1 MATGVNK
8 KALYIYRLT
17 FGNTINKKDNK
28 LSTLLL
34 EQGVRKEFTEDKDTY
49 YLMFNGIKINR
60 KIYQPSKIEVE
71 LDIMQTTKDS
81 SGKETTKAP
90 SFDSV
95 TALLLQRQVKLDIL
109 EVDRIADTTRTI
121 EYKATYN
128 LAQNFYVY
136 ELNPQLKR
144 DVNGTKMYVKM
155 DIFSMDKLMTLNPY
169 CKAYVASKLGSEILQ
184 PESGNFGKQTG
195 GEPLIETDFES
206 QRFLKYNE
214 SGTSHEFIQPY
225 LVQYNESFY
234 DFLVRTANRCGEF
247 LYFEDGKLILG
258 LPQTSNVETISDF
271 ETVTAQKI
279 SGDPIQ
285 VKDFTRDSVKASPL
299 DDEASYVDKEEKD
312 KTDEE
317 KKKEKEEKEE
327 REKKESELNYS
338 RIDKK
343 STGFPRGV
351 FPYYLSSNSEIA
363 ADDYIFPLFKDK
375 FSNQKREIYADG
387 NGSEIAMSKLIPF
400 FKTVLSSEEGGWDAC
415 IMSLLRQIV
424 IEEGILNLKALT
436 QVKDVNEKQKETHLD
451 PYEKKTEQHNDEKT
465 VQFSSLSEAGWTK
478 LDYYRDIHTFEVSQQ
493 RQIVCINMG
502 TAFIPV
508 KLGQMIHIDGIDGT
522 YVIIQIQQ
530 NSEET
535 WSRDYDKYDTVADD
549 TFKGKR
555 SLKIYA
561 IPAYKQGNS
570 EAFYPPVH
578 PVPITRK
585 VGPQTAFV
593 TANEDPKYQ
602 GRVRIAFPWQTGNGA
617 LENKLEKAEQ
627 KLKQVNDD
635 LEALK
640 KNEEKKKKLQA
651 EHEKYVEDLIRYVN
665 ATPEERKKI
674 IEEYQPTADNGV
686 KKLEAERLTLHNQA
700 EELKKKNPKDKDD
713 EAKIKYLEAEI
724 EKKNTEIQEQK
735 QEQKDAEGRKK
746 AFINDMIKAGKEHD
760 KKKGSADYQ
769 DPEKDNTVIVTYKKK
784 YDDATRDYK
793 EAKAD
798 LERASAE
805 QKELEG
811 NRNALAEAIKKTMEE
826 MSTPWV
832 RIASPMATPG
842 GGAFFR
848 PRVGDEVLVNFE
860 YDNVERPYVVGSLY
874 SKNVLTPDEGLY
886 RKAAPMMQ
894 QKSISM
900 QLMSPNGHHI
910 TFSDPGSGGNFFL
923 NCISP
928 GLGLYGSMFGFSNF
942 APEAKDLA
950 GGIHI
955 GDRYGLYEIE
965 MKSHS
970 RAIDIRSP
978 FGTVNI
984 SAFSG
989 ITISAPNGN
998 IAIKGKNITLE
1009 AGNKITM
1016 LSGKNLQ
1023 TLSADSPD
1031 GKANKAQEKAVSALG
1046 SLASELSKTYA
1057 ESVFD
1062 LSLVRQVVEVFVRP
1076 VDGTMLLKSKRYLKL
1091 EAGNGNATIKRDRYK
1106 KNVKDKKE
1114 TTEEFYKALVTTI
1127 REINTKVD
1135 TFFLAYEILRSAVS
1149 RALAA
1154 YKANQYVGNLQNG
1167 NDPDLFNIV
1176 KNLDALAADTFT
1188 VDQYAHKF
1196 NAQEASDQDAFNNI
1210 KPLAKAVGNAVINLK
1225 THVMSFE
1232 QILNNVTEY
1241 DFEGSNLRE
1250 RAIRALTDNA
1260 TYFFDI
1266 NNWKRDILNND
1277 NFRLAVVDG
1286 CTELTGM
1293 SKKVLKRKLMLIF
1306 LYYVGLSGANENNKY
1321 IKISYKLDDIKNNN
1335 TFNQDFYWKRQVV
1348 NIDNFFQKSNL
1359 LRTFMENTV
1368 LKVKD
1373 KILESTKGI
1382 YDYIKDREVWD
1393 EKKSGQILFSDQ
1405 PDSTLNFNGNHL
1417 EVQTDA
1423 NIGTMDYLK
1432 KVLISI
1438 K

>member
-1 MATGVNK
+1 MGNGVNK

-17 FGNTINKKDNK
+17 FGNTINKNDNK

-34 EQGVRKEFTEDKDTY
+34 EQGVRKEFTEGNDTY

-81 SGKETTKAP
+81 TTGKETTKAP

-109 EVDRIADTTRTI
+109 EVERIPDTTRTI
-121 EYKATYN
+121 DYKATYN
-128 LAQNFYVY
+128 LAQNFYVH

-184 PESGNFGKQTG
+184 PESVNFGKQSG
-195 GEPLIETDFES
+195 DAPLIETDFES

-258 LPQTSNVETISDF
+258 LPQTSEMETISDF

-299 DDEASYVDKEEKD
+299 DDEANYGDKEEKN

-327 REKKESELNYS
+327 RKKKESELNYS

-343 STGFPRGV
+343 STGFPKGV
-351 FPYYLSSNSEIA
+351 FPQYLSSNSEIA

-400 FKTVLSSEEGGWDAC
+400 FKTVLSSEEGGGDAC

-451 PYEKKTEQHNDEKT
+451 PYDKKTEQHNDEKT

-535 WSRDYDKYDTVADD
+535 WSRNYDKYDTVADD
-549 TFKGKR
+549 TFNGKR

-570 EAFYPPVH
+570 EAFYPPVQ

-640 KNEEKKKKLQA
+640 KNKEKLMKLKT
-651 EHEKYVEDLIRYVN
+651 EYNKYVEDLIRYVN
-665 ATPEERKKI
+665 ATSEERKKI
-674 IEEYQPTADNGV
+674 IEEYQQTADNGS
-686 KKLEAERLTLHNQA
+686 KELEAERLTLHNQA

-713 EAKIKYLEAEI
+713 EAKIEYLEAEI
-724 EKKNTEIQEQK
+724 EKKNTEIQEL
-735 QEQKDAEGRKK
+735 KDAEDRKK

-769 DPEKDNTVIVTYKKK
+769 DPEKDNTVIVTYKKD
-784 YDDATRDYK
+784 YDEVTQQYK

-798 LERASAE
+798 FERASAE
-805 QKELEG
+805 QQELEG

-894 QKSISM
+894 QKNISM

-1046 SLASELSKTYA
+1046 TLASELTKTYA

-1106 KNVKDKKE
+1106 DSVKDKKE
-1114 TTEEFYKALVTTI
+1114 TSEEFYKALIPTI
-1127 REINTKVD
+1127 RDINTKVD
-1135 TFFLAYEILRSAVS
+1135 NFFRTYEVYRSAV
-1149 RALAA
+1149 RNAFTF
-1154 YKANQYVGNLQNG
+1154 YNDNQNVQHLNNA
-1167 NDPDLFNIV
+1167 NDPNLFEIV
-1176 KNLDALAADTFT
+1176 KDLNALQDNTFT
-1188 VDQYAHKF
+1188 AEQYAGKF
-1196 NAQEASDQDAFNNI
+1196 HDLEISDEDAFNDI
-1210 KPLAKAVGNAVINLK
+1210 KQYADALGLFVIDLRNHA
-1225 THVMSFE
+1225 TNFR
-1232 QILNNVTEY
+1232 QILDDVTEY
-1241 DFEGSNLRE
+1241 EFEGSNLRQLAKDAMAE
-1250 RAIRALTDNA
+1250 CANTFVNID
-1260 TYFFDI
+1260 D
-1266 NNWKRDILNND
+1266 WKRDVLTNATFSNAAAD
-1277 NFRLAVVDG
+1277 AYM
-1286 CTELTGM
+1286 ELTGM
-1293 SKKVLKRKLMLIF
+1293 SKTVLKRKLMLIF
-1306 LYYVGLSGANENNKY
+1306 LSKVGQAPANAKDKY

-1335 TFNQDFYWKRQVV
+1335 TFNQDYYWKRQVV
-1348 NIDNFFQKSNL
+1348 NMDHFFQKSNL

-1417 EVQTDA
+1417 ETQTSA

>member
-34 EQGVRKEFTEDKDTY
+34 EQGVRKEFTEGKDTY

-81 SGKETTKAP
+81 TTGKETTKAP

-258 LPQTSNVETISDF
+258 LPQTSEVETISDF

-299 DDEASYVDKEEKD
+299 DDEASYGDKEEKD

-343 STGFPRGV
+343 STGFPRGI

-400 FKTVLSSEEGGWDAC
+400 FKTVLSSEEGGGDAC

-570 EAFYPPVH
+570 EAFYPPVQ

-640 KNEEKKKKLQA
+640 KNEEKQKKLQA
-651 EHEKYVEDLIRYVN
+651 EHKKYVDDLIRYVK

-713 EAKIKYLEAEI
+713 EAKIEYLEAEI
-724 EKKNTEIQEQK
+724 EKKNTEIQEL
-735 QEQKDAEGRKK
+735 KDAEDRKK
-746 AFINDMIKAGKEHD
+746 AFINDMIAAGKEHD
-760 KKKGSADYQ
+760 KKKSSADYQ

-811 NRNALAEAIKKTMEE
+811 NRNALAEAIKKEMED

-928 GLGLYGSMFGFSNF
+928 GLGLYGSMFGFNDF

-1046 SLASELSKTYA
+1046 SLASELSKTYV
-1057 ESVFD
+1057 ESFFD

-1106 KNVKDKKE
+1106 TETKKA
-1114 TTEEFYKALVTTI
+1114 TSEEFYKALVQAI
-1127 REINTKVD
+1127 EQINTKIDNYFSNYV
-1135 TFFLAYEILRSAVS
+1135 TSSTTVRNSFST
-1149 RALAA
+1149 
-1154 YKANQYVGNLQNG
+1154 YKLNQYVRNLQDG

-1176 KNLDALAADTFT
+1176 KDLDALAPNTFT

-1196 NAQEASDQDAFNNI
+1196 NVQEASDQVAFDAI
-1210 KPLAKAVGNAVINLK
+1210 KPLAEAVGNAVINLK
-1225 THVMSFE
+1225 THVTNFNHCLDTVTDYVFDTSRLQQLAKDAMTECANSFV
-1232 QILNNVTEY
+1232 N
-1241 DFEGSNLRE
+1241 
-1250 RAIRALTDNA
+1250 
-1260 TYFFDI
+1260 I
-1266 NNWKRDILNND
+1266 NDWKRDVLTNATFSNAAAD
-1277 NFRLAVVDG
+1277 AYM
-1286 CTELTGM
+1286 ELTGM
-1293 SKKVLKRKLMLIF
+1293 SKTVLKRKLMLIF
-1306 LYYVGLSGANENNKY
+1306 LSKVGQAPGNAKDKY

>member
-1 MATGVNK
+1 M
-8 KALYIYRLT
+8 YIYRLT
-17 FGNTINKKDNK
+17 FGNTINKKDDK

-81 SGKETTKAP
+81 TTGKETTKAP

-299 DDEASYVDKEEKD
+299 DDEASYGDKEEKD

-343 STGFPRGV
+343 STGFPRGI

-570 EAFYPPVH
+570 EVFYPPVQ

-640 KNEEKKKKLQA
+640 KNEEKQKKRQA
-651 EHEKYVEDLIRYVN
+651 EHKKYVDDLIRYVK

-700 EELKKKNPKDKDD
+700 EELKKKNPKDKGD
-713 EAKIKYLEAEI
+713 EAKIEYLEAEI
-724 EKKNTEIQEQK
+724 EKKNTEIQEL
-735 QEQKDAEGRKK
+735 KDAEDRKK
-746 AFINDMIKAGKEHD
+746 AFINDMIAAGKEHD
-760 KKKGSADYQ
+760 KRKSSADYK

-811 NRNALAEAIKKTMEE
+811 NRNALAEAIKKEMED

-928 GLGLYGSMFGFSNF
+928 GLGLYGSTFGFSNF

-1046 SLASELSKTYA
+1046 TLASELTKTYA

-1106 KNVKDKKE
+1106 DSVKDKKE
-1114 TTEEFYKALVTTI
+1114 TSEEFYKALIPTI
-1127 REINTKVD
+1127 RDINTKVD
-1135 TFFLAYEILRSAVS
+1135 NFFRTYEVYRSAV
-1149 RALAA
+1149 RNAFTF
-1154 YKANQYVGNLQNG
+1154 YNDNQNVQHLNNA
-1167 NDPDLFNIV
+1167 NDPNLFEIV
-1176 KNLDALAADTFT
+1176 KDLNALQDNTFT
-1188 VDQYAHKF
+1188 AEQYAGKF
-1196 NAQEASDQDAFNNI
+1196 HDLEISDEDAFNDI
-1210 KPLAKAVGNAVINLK
+1210 KQYADALGLFVIDLRNHA
-1225 THVMSFE
+1225 TNFR
-1232 QILNNVTEY
+1232 QILDDVTEY
-1241 DFEGSNLRE
+1241 EFEGSNLRQLAKDAMAE
-1250 RAIRALTDNA
+1250 CANTFVNID
-1260 TYFFDI
+1260 D
-1266 NNWKRDILNND
+1266 WKRDVLTNATFSNAAAD
-1277 NFRLAVVDG
+1277 AYM
-1286 CTELTGM
+1286 ELTGM
-1293 SKKVLKRKLMLIF
+1293 SKTVLKRKLMLIF
-1306 LYYVGLSGANENNKY
+1306 LSKVGQAPANAKDKY

-1335 TFNQDFYWKRQVV
+1335 TFNQDYYWKRQVV
-1348 NIDNFFQKSNL
+1348 NMDHFFQKSNL

-1417 EVQTDA
+1417 ETQTSA

>member
-81 SGKETTKAP
+81 TGKETTKAP

-343 STGFPRGV
+343 STGFPRGI

-570 EAFYPPVH
+570 EAFYPPVQ

-640 KNEEKKKKLQA
+640 KNEEKQKKLQA
-651 EHEKYVEDLIRYVN
+651 EHKKYVEDLIRYVK
-665 ATPEERKKI
+665 ATPEERKNI

-724 EKKNTEIQEQK
+724 EKKNTEIQELK
-735 QEQKDAEGRKK
+735 QDLKDAEDRKK
-746 AFINDMIKAGKEHD
+746 AFINDMIAAGKEHD
-760 KKKGSADYQ
+760 KKKSSADYK

-784 YDDATRDYK
+784 YDDANRDYK

-811 NRNALAEAIKKTMEE
+811 NRNALAEAIKKEMED

-928 GLGLYGSMFGFSNF
+928 GLGLYGSMFGFNDF

-1046 SLASELSKTYA
+1046 SLASELTKTYA
-1057 ESVFD
+1057 ESFFD

-1106 KNVKDKKE
+1106 NNVKDKKA
-1114 TTEEFYKALVTTI
+1114 TSEEFYKALVTTI

-1135 TFFLAYEILRSAVS
+1135 RFFLAYGIFWSAVS

-1154 YKANQYVGNLQNG
+1154 YKANQYVRNLQDG

-1176 KNLDALAADTFT
+1176 KNLDALAANTFT

-1196 NAQEASDQDAFNNI
+1196 NVQEASDQVAFDAI

-1225 THVMSFE
+1225 THVTNFNHC
-1232 QILNNVTEY
+1232 LDTVTDY
-1241 DFEGSNLRE
+1241 VFDASSLRQLAKDAMAE
-1250 RAIRALTDNA
+1250 CANTFVNID
-1260 TYFFDI
+1260 
-1266 NNWKRDILNND
+1266 NWKRDVLTNATFSNAAA
-1277 NFRLAVVDG
+1277 NAYM
-1286 CTELTGM
+1286 ELTGM
-1293 SKKVLKRKLMLIF
+1293 SKTVLKRKLMLIF
-1306 LYYVGLSGANENNKY
+1306 LSKVGQAPGNAKDKY

-1368 LKVKD
+1368 LKTWD
-1373 KILESTKGI
+1373 KIKDSTKGI

>member
-17 FGNTINKKDNK
+17 FGNTINKKDDK

-34 EQGVRKEFTEDKDTY
+34 EQGVRKEFTEGKDTY

-81 SGKETTKAP
+81 TGKETTKAP

-109 EVDRIADTTRTI
+109 EVERIPDTTRTI
-121 EYKATYN
+121 DYKATYN
-128 LAQNFYVY
+128 LAQNFYVH

-184 PESGNFGKQTG
+184 PESGNFGKQPG

-299 DDEASYVDKEEKD
+299 DDEASYGDKEEKD

-327 REKKESELNYS
+327 RKKKESELNYS

-343 STGFPRGV
+343 STGFPNGV

-363 ADDYIFPLFKDK
+363 ADDYIFPLVKDK

-400 FKTVLSSEEGGWDAC
+400 FKTVLSSEEGGGDAC

-436 QVKDVNEKQKETHLD
+436 QVKSVNEKQKETHLD
-451 PYEKKTEQHNDEKT
+451 PYDKKTEQHNDEKT

-535 WSRDYDKYDTVADD
+535 WSRNYDKYDTVADD
-549 TFKGKR
+549 TFNGKR

-570 EAFYPPVH
+570 EAFYPPVQ

-640 KNEEKKKKLQA
+640 KNKDKLMKLKA
-651 EHEKYVEDLIRYVN
+651 EYNKYVVDLIRYVN

-686 KKLEAERLTLHNQA
+686 KELEAERLTLHNQA

-713 EAKIKYLEAEI
+713 KAKIEYLEAEI
-724 EKKNTEIQEQK
+724 EKKNTEIQEL
-735 QEQKDAEGRKK
+735 KDAEDRKK
-746 AFINDMIKAGKEHD
+746 AFINDMIAAGKEHD
-760 KKKGSADYQ
+760 KKKSSADYQ
-769 DPEKDNTVIVTYKKK
+769 DPEKDNTVIRKYKKD
-784 YDDATRDYK
+784 YDEVTQQYK

-798 LERASAE
+798 FERASAE
-805 QKELEG
+805 QKEQEE
-811 NRNALAEAIKKTMEE
+811 NRDALAEAIKKKMEE

-928 GLGLYGSMFGFSNF
+928 GLGLYGSMFGFNDF

-1057 ESVFD
+1057 ESLFD

-1106 KNVKDKKE
+1106 TEREKA
-1114 TTEEFYKALVTTI
+1114 TSEEFYKALVTTI

-1135 TFFLAYEILRSAVS
+1135 NFFLTYEILWSAVS
-1149 RALAA
+1149 GALVA
-1154 YKANQYVGNLQNG
+1154 YNANQYVRNLQNR

-1188 VDQYAHKF
+1188 VDQYAGKF
-1196 NAQEASDQDAFNNI
+1196 HDLEISDQDAFNNI
-1210 KPLAKAVGNAVINLK
+1210 KPLAKAVGTAVINLK
-1225 THVMSFE
+1225 RHVTNFNHCLDTVTDYVFDASSLRQLAKDAMAECANSFV
-1232 QILNNVTEY
+1232 N
-1241 DFEGSNLRE
+1241 
-1250 RAIRALTDNA
+1250 
-1260 TYFFDI
+1260 I
-1266 NNWKRDILNND
+1266 NDWKRDVLTNATFSNAAAD
-1277 NFRLAVVDG
+1277 AYM
-1286 CTELTGM
+1286 ELTGM
-1293 SKKVLKRKLMLIF
+1293 SRKVLKRKLMLIF
-1306 LYYVGLSGANENNKY
+1306 LSKVGQAPGNAKDKY

-1417 EVQTDA
+1417 ETQTSA

>member
-17 FGNTINKKDNK
+17 FGNTINKNDNK

-34 EQGVRKEFTEDKDTY
+34 EQGVRKEFTEGNDTY

-81 SGKETTKAP
+81 TTGKETTKAP

-121 EYKATYN
+121 DYKATYN
-128 LAQNFYVY
+128 LAQKFYVH

-258 LPQTSNVETISDF
+258 LPQTSEMETISDF

-299 DDEASYVDKEEKD
+299 DDEANYGDKEEKD

-327 REKKESELNYS
+327 RKKKESELNYS

-343 STGFPRGV
+343 STGFPKGV
-351 FPYYLSSNSEIA
+351 FPYYQSSNSEIA
-363 ADDYIFPLFKDK
+363 ADDYIFPLVKDK

-400 FKTVLSSEEGGWDAC
+400 FKTVLSSEEGGGDAC

-436 QVKDVNEKQKETHLD
+436 QVKSVNEKQKETHLD
-451 PYEKKTEQHNDEKT
+451 PYDKKTEQHNDEKT

-549 TFKGKR
+549 TFNGKR

-570 EAFYPPVH
+570 EAFYPPVQ

-640 KNEEKKKKLQA
+640 KNKEKLMNLKG
-651 EHEKYVEDLIRYVN
+651 EYNKYVEDLIRYVN
-665 ATPEERKKI
+665 ATSEERKKI
-674 IEEYQPTADNGV
+674 IEEYQPTADNGS

-700 EELKKKNPKDKDD
+700 EELKNKNPKDKDD
-713 EAKIKYLEAEI
+713 EAKIEYLEAEI
-724 EKKNTEIQEQK
+724 EKKNTEIQEL
-735 QEQKDAEGRKK
+735 KDAEDRKK
-746 AFINDMIKAGKEHD
+746 AFINDMIDAGKEHD

-769 DPEKDNTVIVTYKKK
+769 NPEKDNTVIVTYKKD
-784 YDDATRDYK
+784 YEDVTQQYK

-798 LERASAE
+798 FERASAE
-805 QKELEG
+805 QKEQEE
-811 NRNALAEAIKKTMEE
+811 NRDALAETIKKTMKE

-894 QKSISM
+894 QKNISM

-928 GLGLYGSMFGFSNF
+928 GLGLYGSLFGFSDF

-1046 SLASELSKTYA
+1046 TLASELTKTYA

-1106 KNVKDKKE
+1106 DSVKDKKE
-1114 TTEEFYKALVTTI
+1114 TSEEFYKALIPTI
-1127 REINTKVD
+1127 RDINTKVD
-1135 TFFLAYEILRSAVS
+1135 NFFRTYEVYRSAV
-1149 RALAA
+1149 RNAFTF
-1154 YKANQYVGNLQNG
+1154 YNDNQNVQHLNNA
-1167 NDPDLFNIV
+1167 NDPNLFEIV
-1176 KNLDALAADTFT
+1176 KDLNALQDNTFT
-1188 VDQYAHKF
+1188 AEQYAGKF
-1196 NAQEASDQDAFNNI
+1196 HDLEISDEDAFNDI
-1210 KPLAKAVGNAVINLK
+1210 KQYADALGLFVIDLRNHA
-1225 THVMSFE
+1225 TNFR
-1232 QILNNVTEY
+1232 QILDDVTEY
-1241 DFEGSNLRE
+1241 EFEGSNLRQLAKDAMAE
-1250 RAIRALTDNA
+1250 CANTFVNID
-1260 TYFFDI
+1260 D
-1266 NNWKRDILNND
+1266 WKRDVLTNATFSNAAAD
-1277 NFRLAVVDG
+1277 AYM
-1286 CTELTGM
+1286 ELTGM
-1293 SKKVLKRKLMLIF
+1293 SKTVLKRKLMLIF
-1306 LYYVGLSGANENNKY
+1306 LSKVGQAPANAKDKY

-1335 TFNQDFYWKRQVV
+1335 TFNQDYYWKRQVV
-1348 NIDNFFQKSNL
+1348 NMDHFFQKSNL

-1417 EVQTDA
+1417 ETQTSA

>member
-17 FGNTINKKDNK
+17 FGNTINKKDDK

-34 EQGVRKEFTEDKDTY
+34 EQGVRKEFTEGKDTY

-81 SGKETTKAP
+81 TGKETTKAP

-109 EVDRIADTTRTI
+109 EVERIPDTTRTI
-121 EYKATYN
+121 DYKATYN
-128 LAQNFYVY
+128 LAQNFYVH

-184 PESGNFGKQTG
+184 PESGNFGKQPG

-299 DDEASYVDKEEKD
+299 DDEASYGDKEEKD

-327 REKKESELNYS
+327 RKKKESELNYS

-343 STGFPRGV
+343 STGFPNGV

-363 ADDYIFPLFKDK
+363 ADDYIFPLVKDK

-400 FKTVLSSEEGGWDAC
+400 FKTVLSSEEGGGDAC

-436 QVKDVNEKQKETHLD
+436 QVKSVNEKQKETHLD
-451 PYEKKTEQHNDEKT
+451 PYDKKTEQHNDEKT

-535 WSRDYDKYDTVADD
+535 WSRNYDKYDTVADD
-549 TFKGKR
+549 TFNGKR

-570 EAFYPPVH
+570 EAFYPPVQ

-640 KNEEKKKKLQA
+640 KNKEKLLKLQA
-651 EHEKYVEDLIRYVN
+651 EYKKYVEDLIRYVN

-686 KKLEAERLTLHNQA
+686 KELEAERLTLHNQA

-713 EAKIKYLEAEI
+713 KAKIEYLEAEI
-724 EKKNTEIQEQK
+724 EKKNTEIQEL
-735 QEQKDAEGRKK
+735 KDAEDRKK
-746 AFINDMIKAGKEHD
+746 AFINDMIAAGKEHD
-760 KKKGSADYQ
+760 KKKSSADYQ
-769 DPEKDNTVIVTYKKK
+769 DPEKDNTVIRKYKKD
-784 YDDATRDYK
+784 YDEVTQQYK

-798 LERASAE
+798 FERASAE
-805 QKELEG
+805 QKEQEE
-811 NRNALAEAIKKTMEE
+811 NRDALAEAIKKKMEE

-928 GLGLYGSMFGFSNF
+928 GLGLYGSMFGFNDF

-1057 ESVFD
+1057 ESLFD

-1106 KNVKDKKE
+1106 TEREKA
-1114 TTEEFYKALVTTI
+1114 TSEEFYKALVTTI

-1135 TFFLAYEILRSAVS
+1135 NFFLTYEILWSAVS
-1149 RALAA
+1149 GALVA
-1154 YKANQYVGNLQNG
+1154 YNANQYVRNLQNR

-1188 VDQYAHKF
+1188 VDQYAGKF
-1196 NAQEASDQDAFNNI
+1196 HDLEISDQDAFNNI
-1210 KPLAKAVGNAVINLK
+1210 KPLAKAVGTAVINLK
-1225 THVMSFE
+1225 RHVTNFNHCLDTVTDYVFDASSLRQLAKDAMAECANSFV
-1232 QILNNVTEY
+1232 N
-1241 DFEGSNLRE
+1241 
-1250 RAIRALTDNA
+1250 
-1260 TYFFDI
+1260 I
-1266 NNWKRDILNND
+1266 NDWKRDVLTNATFSNAAAD
-1277 NFRLAVVDG
+1277 AYM
-1286 CTELTGM
+1286 ELTGM
-1293 SKKVLKRKLMLIF
+1293 SRKVLKRKLMLIF
-1306 LYYVGLSGANENNKY
+1306 LSKVGQAPGNAKDKY

-1417 EVQTDA
+1417 ETQTSA

>member
-1 MATGVNK
+1 M
-8 KALYIYRLT
+8 
-17 FGNTINKKDNK
+17 
-28 LSTLLL
+28 
-34 EQGVRKEFTEDKDTY
+34 
-49 YLMFNGIKINR
+49 
-60 KIYQPSKIEVE
+60 
-71 LDIMQTTKDS
+71 
-81 SGKETTKAP
+81 
-90 SFDSV
+90 
-95 TALLLQRQVKLDIL
+95 
-109 EVDRIADTTRTI
+109 
-121 EYKATYN
+121 
-128 LAQNFYVY
+128 
-136 ELNPQLKR
+136 
-144 DVNGTKMYVKM
+144 
-155 DIFSMDKLMTLNPY
+155 
-169 CKAYVASKLGSEILQ
+169 
-184 PESGNFGKQTG
+184 
-195 GEPLIETDFES
+195 
-206 QRFLKYNE
+206 
-214 SGTSHEFIQPY
+214 
-225 LVQYNESFY
+225 
-234 DFLVRTANRCGEF
+234 
-247 LYFEDGKLILG
+247 
-258 LPQTSNVETISDF
+258 
-271 ETVTAQKI
+271 
-279 SGDPIQ
+279 
-285 VKDFTRDSVKASPL
+285 
-299 DDEASYVDKEEKD
+299 
-312 KTDEE
+312 
-317 KKKEKEEKEE
+317 
-327 REKKESELNYS
+327 
-338 RIDKK
+338 
-343 STGFPRGV
+343 
-351 FPYYLSSNSEIA
+351 
-363 ADDYIFPLFKDK
+363 
-375 FSNQKREIYADG
+375 
-387 NGSEIAMSKLIPF
+387 IPF

-436 QVKDVNEKQKETHLD
+436 QVKSVNEKQKETHLD
-451 PYEKKTEQHNDEKT
+451 PYDKKTEQHNDEKT

-535 WSRDYDKYDTVADD
+535 WSRNYDKYDTVADD
-549 TFKGKR
+549 TFNGKR

-570 EAFYPPVH
+570 EAFYPPVQ

-640 KNEEKKKKLQA
+640 KNKDKLMKLKT
-651 EHEKYVEDLIRYVN
+651 EYNKYVVDLIRYVN

-686 KKLEAERLTLHNQA
+686 KELEAERLTLHNQA

-713 EAKIKYLEAEI
+713 EAKIEYLEAEI
-724 EKKNTEIQEQK
+724 EKKNTEIQEL
-735 QEQKDAEGRKK
+735 KDAEGRKK

-769 DPEKDNTVIVTYKKK
+769 DPEKDNTVIVTYKKD
-784 YDDATRDYK
+784 YDEVTQQYK

-798 LERASAE
+798 FERASAE
-805 QKELEG
+805 QKEQEE

-894 QKSISM
+894 QKNISM

-910 TFSDPGSGGNFFL
+910 TFSDP
-923 NCISP
+923 
-928 GLGLYGSMFGFSNF
+928 
-942 APEAKDLA
+942 
-950 GGIHI
+950 GIHI

-1046 SLASELSKTYA
+1046 SLASELSKTYV
-1057 ESVFD
+1057 ESFFD

-1114 TTEEFYKALVTTI
+1114 TSEEFYKALVTTI

-1293 SKKVLKRKLMLIF
+1293 SKKVLKRKLMLMF
-1306 LYYVGLSGANENNKY
+1306 LYYVGLSGANAKDKY

-1335 TFNQDFYWKRQVV
+1335 TFNQDYYWKRQVV
-1348 NIDNFFQKSNL
+1348 NMDHFFQKSNL

-1417 EVQTDA
+1417 ETQTSA

>member
-1 MATGVNK
+1 M
-8 KALYIYRLT
+8 
-17 FGNTINKKDNK
+17 
-28 LSTLLL
+28 
-34 EQGVRKEFTEDKDTY
+34 
-49 YLMFNGIKINR
+49 
-60 KIYQPSKIEVE
+60 
-71 LDIMQTTKDS
+71 
-81 SGKETTKAP
+81 
-90 SFDSV
+90 
-95 TALLLQRQVKLDIL
+95 
-109 EVDRIADTTRTI
+109 IA
-121 EYKATYN
+121 
-128 LAQNFYVY
+128 
-136 ELNPQLKR
+136 
-144 DVNGTKMYVKM
+144 
-155 DIFSMDKLMTLNPY
+155 
-169 CKAYVASKLGSEILQ
+169 
-184 PESGNFGKQTG
+184 
-195 GEPLIETDFES
+195 
-206 QRFLKYNE
+206 
-214 SGTSHEFIQPY
+214 
-225 LVQYNESFY
+225 
-234 DFLVRTANRCGEF
+234 
-247 LYFEDGKLILG
+247 
-258 LPQTSNVETISDF
+258 
-271 ETVTAQKI
+271 
-279 SGDPIQ
+279 
-285 VKDFTRDSVKASPL
+285 
-299 DDEASYVDKEEKD
+299 
-312 KTDEE
+312 
-317 KKKEKEEKEE
+317 
-327 REKKESELNYS
+327 
-338 RIDKK
+338 
-343 STGFPRGV
+343 
-351 FPYYLSSNSEIA
+351 
-363 ADDYIFPLFKDK
+363 
-375 FSNQKREIYADG
+375 
-387 NGSEIAMSKLIPF
+387 
-400 FKTVLSSEEGGWDAC
+400 
-415 IMSLLRQIV
+415 
-424 IEEGILNLKALT
+424 
-436 QVKDVNEKQKETHLD
+436 
-451 PYEKKTEQHNDEKT
+451 
-465 VQFSSLSEAGWTK
+465 
-478 LDYYRDIHTFEVSQQ
+478 
-493 RQIVCINMG
+493 
-502 TAFIPV
+502 
-508 KLGQMIHIDGIDGT
+508 
-522 YVIIQIQQ
+522 
-530 NSEET
+530 
-535 WSRDYDKYDTVADD
+535 
-549 TFKGKR
+549 
-555 SLKIYA
+555 
-561 IPAYKQGNS
+561 
-570 EAFYPPVH
+570 
-578 PVPITRK
+578 
-585 VGPQTAFV
+585 
-593 TANEDPKYQ
+593 
-602 GRVRIAFPWQTGNGA
+602 
-617 LENKLEKAEQ
+617 
-627 KLKQVNDD
+627 
-635 LEALK
+635 
-640 KNEEKKKKLQA
+640 
-651 EHEKYVEDLIRYVN
+651 
-665 ATPEERKKI
+665 
-674 IEEYQPTADNGV
+674 
-686 KKLEAERLTLHNQA
+686 
-700 EELKKKNPKDKDD
+700 
-713 EAKIKYLEAEI
+713 
-724 EKKNTEIQEQK
+724 
-735 QEQKDAEGRKK
+735 
-746 AFINDMIKAGKEHD
+746 AGKEHD
-760 KKKGSADYQ
+760 KKKSSADYK

-811 NRNALAEAIKKTMEE
+811 NRNALAEAIKKEMEE

-1046 SLASELSKTYA
+1046 TLASELTKTYA

-1106 KNVKDKKE
+1106 NNVKDKKA
-1114 TTEEFYKALVTTI
+1114 TSEEFYKALVTTI

-1135 TFFLAYEILRSAVS
+1135 RFFFAYQIIWSTVS

-1154 YKANQYVGNLQNG
+1154 YKANQYVRNLQNG

-1225 THVMSFE
+1225 THVTNFNHCLDTVTDYVFDASSLRQLAKDAMAECANSFV
-1232 QILNNVTEY
+1232 N
-1241 DFEGSNLRE
+1241 
-1250 RAIRALTDNA
+1250 
-1260 TYFFDI
+1260 I
-1266 NNWKRDILNND
+1266 NDWKRDVLTNATFSNAAAD
-1277 NFRLAVVDG
+1277 AYM
-1286 CTELTGM
+1286 ELTGM
-1293 SKKVLKRKLMLIF
+1293 SKTVLKRKLMLIF
-1306 LYYVGLSGANENNKY
+1306 LSKVGQAPGNAKDKY

-1368 LKVKD
+1368 LKTWD
-1373 KILESTKGI
+1373 KIKDSTKGI